1 VARNIFQRVQ
11 DEKIEFV
18 DLMYSDLRGGWHHVT
33 LPAARFDARLCANGV
48 GVDGSSVTGF
58 RKAKSGDMVL
68 IPDVEAAFSSPFA
81 TRPTLCVIGDLV
93 DVDAKV
99 GFSRD
104 PRHVAHKAQRYL
116 ASRRRGEVSL
126 WLPELEFYLF
136 DSVRVWGQPGRSGY
150 RVTSSEAAVGS
161 PRARVPAHATE
172 RRGYHAAAPEDRSS
186 DLRSEMCA
194 VLAGMGIP
202 VKYHHHEVG
211 PAGQVEIELSFMPLV
226 QASDA
231 VALAKWA
238 IRNLADETGLVATF
252 MPKPL
257 YGEAGSGLHFHQ
269 YLAKGDVSVF
279 HDAKGPGPLS
289 QVGRWYVGGLL
300 AHGRALSAFANPS
313 TNSYKRLVP
322 GFEAPVR
329 LAYSVGNRTAAI
341 RVPGYANSPQNV
353 RVEYR
358 PPDATANAHL
368 VVAAMLM
375 AGLDG
380 IARKLDPGEPLRRDL
395 FHMPLEEL
403 MAIPALP
410 HSLGEAIDALEAD
423 HDFLLAGDVFT
434 EDLLETWVS
443 LKRNE
448 EKEMAERPHPREFE
462 LYLGV

>member
-1 VARNIFQRVQ
+1 MAPTIFQRIKA
-11 DEKIEFV
+11 ENIEFV
-18 DLMYSDLRGGWHHVT
+18 DLIYTDLLGGWHHVT
-33 LPAARFDARLCANGV
+33 VPAERFDDRLCSHGV

-68 IPDVEAAFSSPFA
+68 LPDLDAAFLHPFA
-81 TRPTLCVIGDLV
+81 ERPTLCVVGDLV
-93 DVDAKV
+93 DVDARE

-104 PRHVAHKAQRYL
+104 PRFVARKAERYL
-116 ASRRRGEVSL
+116 TSARRGETSR

-136 DSVRVWGQPGRSGY
+136 DSGRVWGRPGHTGY
-150 RVTSSEAAVGS
+150 RITSSEAVVGGGE
-161 PRARVPAHATE
+161 ARIPEHETQ
-172 RRGYHAAAPEDRSS
+172 RRGYHAAAPEDRFS

-194 VLAGMGIP
+194 TLMSTGIP

-226 QASDA
+226 KAADS
-231 VALAKWA
+231 VALAKWV
-238 IRNLADETGLVATF
+238 IRNLADLSGVIATF

-279 HDAKGPGPLS
+279 HNRKGDGPLS
-289 QVGRWYVGGLL
+289 QIGRWYVGGLL

-341 RVPGYANSPQNV
+341 RVPGYANTPQNV
-353 RVEYR
+353 RIEYR
-358 PPDATANAHL
+358 PPDATCNPHL

-380 IARKLDPGEPLRRDL
+380 ITNRIDPGSPLRADL
-395 FHMPLEEL
+395 FHMPLEQL

-410 HSLGEAIDALEAD
+410 HSLGEALDALERD
-423 HDFLLAGDVFT
+423 HDFLLAGGVFT
-434 EDLLETWVS
+434 EDLLDTWVS
-443 LKRNE
+443 LKRDE

>member
-1 VARNIFQRVQ
+1 MSGNVFQRIK

-18 DLMYSDLRGGWHHVT
+18 DLMYTDLRGGWHHVAV
-33 LPAARFDARLCANGV
+33 PAERFDERLCGNGV

-68 IPDVEAAFSSPFA
+68 IPDSGTAFRDPFA
-81 TRPTLCVIGDLV
+81 ARPTMCVIGDLV
-93 DVDAKV
+93 DVDAHE

-104 PRHVAHKAQRYL
+104 PRHVAHKAERHL
-116 ASRRRGEVSL
+116 ASKRRGEVSR

-136 DSVRVWGQPGRSGY
+136 DNVQVWGQTGQSGY
-150 RVTSSEAAVGS
+150 RITSREGVVGS
-161 PRARVPAHATE
+161 AEPRVPEHTSG
-172 RRGYHAAAPEDRSS
+172 RRGYHAAAPEDRSA
-186 DLRSEMCA
+186 DLRAEMCA
-194 VLAGMGIP
+194 TLAALGVP

-211 PAGQVEIELSFMPLV
+211 PAGQLEIELNFMPLLR
-226 QASDA
+226 ACDA
-231 VALAKWA
+231 VALAKWV
-238 IRNLADETGLVATF
+238 IRNLADRAGLVATF

-269 YLAKGDVSVF
+269 YLAKGDLSVF
-279 HDAKGPGPLS
+279 HDHKGAAPLS

-341 RVPGYANSPQNV
+341 RVPGYANTPENV

-358 PPDATANAHL
+358 PPDATANPHL
-368 VVAAMLM
+368 VVSAMLM

-380 IARKLDPGEPLRRDL
+380 IARKLDPGEPLRQDL
-395 FHMPLEEL
+395 FHMPFEQL

-410 HSLGEAIDALEAD
+410 HSLGEAVDALEAD
-423 HDFLLAGDVFT
+423 HDFLLAGGVFT
-434 EDLLETWVS
+434 EDLLETWIS
-443 LKRNE
+443 LKRDE
-448 EKEMAERPHPREFE
+448 DKEMAERPHPREFE

>member
-1 VARNIFQRVQ
+1 MAATIFQRIAN
-11 DEKIEFV
+11 DGIEFV
-18 DLMYSDLRGGWHHVT
+18 DLMYADLLGGWHHVT
-33 LPAARFDARLCANGV
+33 VPAERFDAHLCERGV

-58 RKAKSGDMVL
+58 RKTKSGDMVL
-68 IPDVEAAFSSPFA
+68 VPDLAAAFRHPFA
-81 TRPTLCVIGDLV
+81 ERPTLCVVGDLV
-93 DVDAKV
+93 DVDARE

-104 PRHVAHKAQRYL
+104 PRHVARKAERHL
-116 ASRRRGEVSL
+116 ASVRRGEESR

-136 DSVRVWGQPGRSGY
+136 DSVRVWGRPGHSGY
-150 RVTSSEAAVGS
+150 RIASSEAMVGGGGT
-161 PRARVPAHATE
+161 RVPEHATQ
-172 RRGYHAAAPEDRSS
+172 RRGYHAAAPEDRSA
-186 DLRSEMCA
+186 DLRADMCA
-194 VLAGMGIP
+194 TLKEMGIP

-211 PAGQVEIELSFMPLV
+211 PAGQVEIELTFMPLV
-226 QASDA
+226 RAADG

-238 IRNLADETGLVATF
+238 IRNIADLAGMVATF

-269 YLAKGDVSVF
+269 YLARGGVSSF
-279 HDAKGPGPLS
+279 HDRKGAAPLS

-341 RVPGYANSPQNV
+341 RVPGYANTPQNV
-353 RVEYR
+353 RIEYR
-358 PPDATANAHL
+358 PPDATCNPHL
-368 VVAAMLM
+368 AVAAMLM

-380 IARKLDPGEPLRRDL
+380 IANRIDPGEPLRADL

-410 HSLGEAIDALEAD
+410 HTLGEALDALERD
-423 HDFLLAGDVFT
+423 HDFLLAGGVFT
-434 EDLLETWVS
+434 SDLLDTWVS
-443 LKRNE
+443 LKRAE
-448 EKEMAERPHPREFE
+448 ERETAERPHPREFE

>member
-1 VARNIFQRVQ
+1 VASSLFKRIK
-11 DEKIEFV
+11 DESIEFV
-18 DLMYSDLRGGWHHVT
+18 DLVYTDLLGGWHHVT
-33 LPAARFDARLCANGV
+33 VPAERFDTRLCERGV

-58 RKAKSGDMVL
+58 RKTKSGDMVL
-68 IPDVEAAFSSPFA
+68 RPDLDAVFRHPFA
-81 TRPTLCVIGDLV
+81 ERPTLCVLGDLV
-93 DVDAKV
+93 DVNARE

-104 PRHVAHKAQRYL
+104 PRHVARKAERHL
-116 ASRRRGEVSL
+116 AATRRGEASR

-136 DSVRVWGQPGRSGY
+136 DSVRVWGRPGFSGY
-150 RVTSSEAAVGS
+150 RVTSSEAVTGGG
-161 PRARVPAHATE
+161 PARVPESASL
-172 RRGYHAAAPEDRSS
+172 RRGYHAASPEDRFA
-186 DLRSEMCA
+186 DLRSDMCA
-194 VLAGMGIP
+194 TLAGMGIP

-211 PAGQVEIELSFMPLV
+211 PAGQVEIELGFMPLV
-226 QASDA
+226 QAADA

-238 IRNLADETGLVATF
+238 VRNLAELAGVVATF

-269 YLAKGDVSVF
+269 YLAKGDLSAF
-279 HDAKGPGPLS
+279 HNRKGDAPLS

-300 AHGRALSAFANPS
+300 AHGRALAAFANPS

-341 RVPGYANSPQNV
+341 RVPGYANSPENV

-358 PPDATANAHL
+358 PPDATCNPHL

-380 IARKLDPGEPLRRDL
+380 IANRIDPGEPLRADL
-395 FHMPLEEL
+395 FHLPIEEL

-410 HSLGEAIDALEAD
+410 HSLGEALEALEAD
-423 HDFLLAGDVFT
+423 REFLLVGDVFT
-434 EDLLETWVS
+434 EDLLETWVA

-448 EKEMAERPHPREFE
+448 EKEISERPHPREFE